1 MTGEMVL
8 SASALLGGCLT
19 GFVPAAGWPG
29 IVFAACAGTQGG
41 HGRQHLV
48 PDAAGGVGAV
58 AGGVAAVFAMR
69 VSAGRKYPP
78 AVFSEGG
85 QSRSR
90 ILQDTCD
97 AVGIVPFRCDSG
109 GRAFEASGAE
119 GFWPFRDGSPVPVE
133 EWLIPEDVAPFLAGW
148 AELLGGKRK
157 EILLE
162 YRSAAADILR
172 CGSGARRT
180 GTAAAPA
187 SSAM

>member
-1 MTGEMVL
+1 MTGEMIL

-29 IVFAACAGTQGG
+29 IVFAAGA
-41 HGRQHLV
+41 
-48 PDAAGGVGAV
+48 GAV
-58 AGGVAAVFAMR
+58 VGGIAAVFAMR

-78 AVFSEGG
+78 AALPEPG

-109 GRAFEASGAE
+109 GRAVEVSGAE
-119 GFWPFRDGSPVPVE
+119 GFWAVPERALRFRSRSGSFPKMSLRSWPDGRSCSAE
-133 EWLIPEDVAPFLAGW
+133 KERKFFSNTAPTAP
-148 AELLGGKRK
+148 
-157 EILLE
+157 
-162 YRSAAADILR
+162 AAADILR

-187 SSAM
+187 SSAR

>member
-1 MTGEMVL
+1 MTGEMIL

-29 IVFAACAGTQGG
+29 IVFAAGA
-41 HGRQHLV
+41 
-48 PDAAGGVGAV
+48 GAV
-58 AGGVAAVFAMR
+58 VGGIAAVFAMR

-133 EWLIPEDVAPFLAGW
+133 EWLFPEDVAPFLAGW

-157 EILLE
+157 IPCIGDKRLPE
-162 YRSAAADILR
+162 
-172 CGSGARRT
+172 
-180 GTAAAPA
+180 
-187 SSAM
+187 